1 MKYLKKKFKL
11 SFLTKLMQRTLNLF
25 LAEYC
30 LKFWYRMFGNGM
42 GDISVFKKHLNS
54 TKNGTK
60 VQYGDVKRVWKRSR
74 SAGNRWVL
82 AAIDIEEDQPFQVS
96 ILKFGIVQF

>member
-1 MKYLKKKFKL
+1 
-11 SFLTKLMQRTLNLF
+11 
-25 LAEYC
+25 
-30 LKFWYRMFGNGM
+30 M

-82 AAIDIEEDQPFQVS
+82 AAIDIEEDQPFQVC
-96 ILKFGIVQF
+96 I